1 MISPYIPSF
10 LNEYVHYKCYKHL
23 LVGGIPTPLKN
34 DGVRQLGWW
43 HSQYMEKKM
52 FQTTSRKKL
61 GTSEDIGML
70 PQTDIRISMMTW
82 DIGKLGIL

>member
-1 MISPYIPSF
+1 
-10 LNEYVHYKCYKHL
+10 
-23 LVGGIPTPLKN
+23 
-34 DGVRQLGWW
+34 
-43 HSQYMEKKM
+43 M